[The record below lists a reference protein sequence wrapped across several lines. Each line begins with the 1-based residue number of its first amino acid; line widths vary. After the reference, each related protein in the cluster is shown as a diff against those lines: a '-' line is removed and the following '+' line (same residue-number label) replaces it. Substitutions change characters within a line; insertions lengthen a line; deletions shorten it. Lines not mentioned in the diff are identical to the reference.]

1 MNLQALLPTI
11 IVIGFV
17 DSLNP
22 SLFAAQFLLL
32 TTPRPT
38 ARIFSYIAGVLTV
51 NFFGG
56 LLILAGAR
64 ALLAEIAVQ
73 INPVTLYGGQ
83 LLLGLAILGFGLW
96 MRLDQGTSNA
106 LEPGRK
112 PRSLRPIHTF
122 ALGMAVMVNELTTAL
137 PYFIAIER
145 ITQANLSAP
154 ASVGVLALY
163 NAVFSLPLFG
173 FMVIFLVNRERFSG
187 VIARVNAW
195 LTRWMPRLI
204 RYALMIL
211 GAVLALHGAV
221 QLLSVLTTSAAS

>member
-22 SLFAAQFLLL
+22 SLFAAQFVLL

-64 ALLAEIAVQ
+64 ALLTEIAVQ

-96 MRLDQGTSNA
+96 MRLDQGTSA
-106 LEPGRK
+106 TPEPGRK

-122 ALGMAVMVNELTTAL
+122 ALGMVVMLNELTTAL
-137 PYFIAIER
+137 PYFVAIER

-154 ASVGVLALY
+154 ASIAVLALY

-173 FMVIFLVNRERFSG
+173 FMAVFLVNRERFSG

-204 RYALMIL
+204 KYGSILL
-211 GAVLALHGAV
+211 GAGLALTAISP
-221 QLLSVLTTSAAS
+221 LLNAIRA